1 MISNAQSN
9 NIFGLQFTNSYQ
21 SLPAVFYKL
30 QLPTPV
36 QSPSLVLFNVALA
49 QSLALNVDALQA
61 HGCGYFAGNLFFADA
76 QPFAEA
82 YAGHQFG
89 HFNMLGDGRAVM
101 LCEHLAPKQ
110 ALVDIQL
117 KGSGRTPFSRSGDGR
132 AALGPMLREYII
144 SEAMFALGV
153 PTTRSLAVVA
163 TGESI
168 YRDTKAPSAVLTRVA
183 ASHIRVGT
191 FQYAA
196 ALQDISHLKALAD
209 YTITRHYPA
218 LLVEE
223 SPYIALLNAVIE
235 MQAALIAK
243 WMQLGFI
250 HGVMNTDNMSI
261 PGETIDYGP
270 CAFMNRYHSDTVF
283 SSIDKNGRY
292 AFGNQ
297 PNIAQWN
304 LTRFAESLLPL
315 LDASQEKAIVIATS
329 CLDAFPKLFFTS
341 WLAGML
347 EKFGLFNEEPE
358 DAAFIESFLMYLQK
372 HDLDYTNAFVAL
384 STNATTIDAFVLS
397 LLITHHENAALLKD
411 NILND
416 IGFCAWFDA
425 LQARIKR
432 QPQSEVMRTA
442 LMHRVNAKVIPRNHL
457 VEEALSAAQVGDLSL
472 VHQLLKV
479 LATPYEPFAGDV
491 MYTAVPS
498 RSFDKQY
505 KTFCGT

>member
-21 SLPAVFYKL
+21 SLPAVFYKP

-49 QSLALNVDALQA
+49 QSLVLNVDVLQA
-61 HGCGYFAGNLFFADA
+61 QGCGYFAGNLFFADA

-101 LCEHLAPKQ
+101 LCEHIAPNQ

-132 AALGPMLREYII
+132 AALGPMLREYIM

-163 TGESI
+163 TGENI
-168 YRDTKAPSAVLTRVA
+168 YRDGMAPGAILTRVA

-196 ALQDISHLKALAD
+196 ALQDVSHLKALAD
-209 YTITRHYPA
+209 YTIARHYPA
-218 LLVEE
+218 LLVEK
-223 SPYIALLNAVIE
+223 SPYIALLSAVIE
-235 MQAALIAK
+235 KQAALIAK

-261 PGETIDYGP
+261 AGETIDYGP

-315 LDASQEKAIVIATS
+315 LDSSQEKAIAIASS
-329 CLDAFPKLFFTS
+329 CLNAFSQLFFTS
-341 WLAGML
+341 WLAGMR
-347 EKFGLFNEEPE
+347 EKFGFFNDEPE
-358 DAAFIESFLMYLQK
+358 DVALIESFLMYLQK

-397 LLITHHENAALLKD
+397 LLDKHQEGTTLIQENILKD
-411 NILND
+411 T
-416 IGFCAWFDA
+416 GFCAWFDA
-425 LQARIKR
+425 LQARLKR
-432 QPQSEVMRTA
+432 QNQTQAMRVA

-457 VEEALSAAQVGDLSL
+457 VEDALAAAQVGYLSL
-472 VHQLLKV
+472 VHQLLSV
-479 LATPYEPFAGDV
+479 VTAPYAPFAGDV
-491 MYTAVPS
+491 LYTQAPS
-498 RSFDKQY
+498 LVFDTQY